1 MACTT
6 TPAHT
11 LIIRFSSSPIQIRS
25 ASLPNHHPS
34 LSIGLLFSSAFPLKA
49 RNRSS
54 SGGGESRCDSSVS
67 CPGLESEISSTP
79 SSRAKQ
85 EDRAFGVVN
94 ESRRRKM
101 RGSVGDDRSCRRS
114 GDVAEDQL
122 GSHWIGR
129 DSLPIRMSS
138 SRRSGFGSSLL
149 SGSVNTLASGS
160 GGHEISVKGLRGR
173 SSSTLAAFV
182 PSALEVVEGSSAES
196 SKGAGASLATVFT
209 AEQSLSIQSTFAHS
223 YSRLGLTLMP
233 FVACDRTAIY
243 QSRSL
248 MQRRDLLSNRT
259 S

>member
-6 TPAHT
+6 TPAQT
-11 LIIRFSSSPIQIRS
+11 RIIRFSSSPIQIRS

-34 LSIGLLFSSAFPLKA
+34 LSIGLLFSSTFPLKA

-94 ESRRRKM
+94 ESSRRRI

-122 GSHWIGR
+122 SSSWLGR

-160 GGHEISVKGLRGR
+160 GGHEISLKGLRGR
-173 SSSTLAAFV
+173 CSSTLAASV
-182 PSALEVVEGSSAES
+182 PVVVEGSSAES
-196 SKGAGASLATVFT
+196 SNGAVASLETVFT
-209 AEQSLSIQSTFAHS
+209 AEQSFSIQLKSALP

-233 FVACDRTAIY
+233 FVA
-243 QSRSL
+243 
-248 MQRRDLLSNRT
+248 RD
-259 S
+259 